1 MLRNGKNKIPN
12 SNTWEQ
18 EESKMKLDRES
29 NLWDLKLKNSEQLGI
44 QLKNINNCHIHTK
57 QATINKGGNKMKIL
71 QEREKYC
78 ELTKGRKND
87 SERIEGGEI
96 VRVRNRNKHRGK

>member
-29 NLWDLKLKNSEQLGI
+29 NLWDLKLKNSEQLGMK
-44 QLKNINNCHIHTK
+44 LKKCNNNLNIDDNWAN
-57 QATINKGGNKMKIL
+57 INKGWMPIRIL
-71 QEREKYC
+71 
-78 ELTKGRKND
+78 
-87 SERIEGGEI
+87 
-96 VRVRNRNKHRGK
+96 